1 MASVVEICNLALS
14 SIGKSVPISS
24 LDEASEEARQCSVHY
39 GQARDW
45 LLQEYP
51 YVFAR
56 KVQALAALTNDW
68 TERWGYRYSKPNDCL
83 KIIRLVP
90 EIDDP
95 DNLDVP
101 YGLRAQSIYAD
112 IDTATLEYTFRQEDP
127 SKFPSQF
134 VDALAW
140 ALAARLAFPLTRDRQ
155 LRADAAQMA
164 QQMRLSAESSNANDG
179 QNDYSFIPD
188 HLRARD

>member
-14 SIGKSVPISS
+14 SIGKSIPISA

-45 LLQEYP
+45 LLQQYP

-56 KVQALAALTNDW
+56 KVQALAVLTNDW
-68 TERWGYRYSKPNDCL
+68 GERWGYRYSKPNDCL
-83 KIIRLVP
+83 KIIRIVP
-90 EIDDP
+90 AIDDP

-101 YGLRAQSIYAD
+101 YGLRGQSIYAD
-112 IDTATLEYTFRQEDP
+112 IDTATLEYTFRQDDP

-134 VDALAW
+134 IDALAW

-164 QQMRLSAESSNANDG
+164 QQMRLSAEAADGNDE
-179 QNDYSFIPD
+179 QNDYSFTPD

>member
-1 MASVVEICNLALS
+1 MTSVVEICNLALS
-14 SIGKSVPISS
+14 SIGKSVPISA

-45 LLQEYP
+45 LLQQYP

-68 TERWGYRYSKPNDCL
+68 GERWGYRYSKPNDCL
-83 KIIRLVP
+83 KIVRIVP

-95 DNLDVP
+95 DNLAVP

-112 IDTATLEYTFRQEDP
+112 IDTATLEYTFRQDDP
-127 SKFPSQF
+127 SKFPPQF

-164 QQMRLSAESSNANDG
+164 QQMRLSAEATDGNDG
-179 QNDYSFIPD
+179 QNDYSYTPD

>member
-14 SIGKSVPISS
+14 SIGKSVPISA

-45 LLQEYP
+45 LLQQYP

-68 TERWGYRYSKPNDCL
+68 SERWGYRYSKPNDCL
-83 KIIRLVP
+83 KIIRIVP
-90 EIDDP
+90 ETDDP
-95 DNLDVP
+95 YNLAVP

-112 IDTATLEYTFRQEDP
+112 IDTATLEYTLRQEDP

-164 QQMRLSAESSNANDG
+164 QQMRLSAEAADGNDG
-179 QNDYSFIPD
+179 QNDYSFTPD